1 MAQRNRFLMSGYL
14 LNTARIKLMSNWK
27 KLTRGSYPYTYFKD
41 KVKDQWDGKFEL
53 NYSSEY
59 KSLTYFD
66 YEDAK
71 AFHEGNKSI
80 TIDLILA
87 LVYHD
92 SRTSLESKVELL
104 GKSDDILSLATDLN
118 DKLSFIIDE
127 NYERFG
133 LSGKYLSA
141 IVQGKAASLFIRCYK
156 KTEDKSWLEL
166 ARKSLNHFDLQVK
179 DGGIKRQLTL
189 DMEWMEEYPSERP
202 SMVLNGY
209 LFWLIGLGEYC
220 AVTNDSEYLE
230 VFEKHLKSALNWLPV
245 FKLNRGLLYSMYRWN
260 HCNVH
265 YMGIMKYQFEHLYKL
280 TGISIF
286 EEYAQHCDKNTN
298 WKVFNNL
305 IGGG

>member
-1 MAQRNRFLMSGYL
+1 MTRKKRFLMPSYL
-14 LNTARIKLMSNWK
+14 LNTVKIKFLANCK
-27 KLTRGSYPYTYFKD
+27 KLSRGAYPYSYFKD
-41 KVKDQWDGKFEL
+41 KIVGQWDGKFEL